1 MNFCYLVSDN
11 KRQNPD
17 MKSDRLREVRE
28 QRGLTQKDLAER
40 TGLAANSVYRYETG
54 ENDPAGDILA
64 RLARELDVS
73 SDYLLGLVDDPKAI
87 LTEEDLSPMER
98 KLLQAVRKGLIVEA
112 LETLT
117 SLSKHRDQPEIA
129 STEPAVNS

>member
-1 MNFCYLVSDN
+1 M
-11 KRQNPD
+11 RI
-17 MKSDRLREVRE
+17 DRLRAIRE
-28 QRGLTQKDLAER
+28 LRGLSQQELASR
-40 TGLAANSVYRYETG
+40 CGLGINAVWKYENG
-54 ENDPAGDILA
+54 ETDPSSQVTA
-64 RLARELDVS
+64 RLAQELEVS
-73 SDYLLGLVDDPKAI
+73 ADYLLGLVDDPKAI

-129 STEPAVNS
+129 STEPAINS

>member
-1 MNFCYLVSDN
+1 
-11 KRQNPD
+11 